1 MGSVSGTAAE
11 PCYTRA
17 MRPSPRVLAA
27 ALSCAFALSPIAY
40 AQAAARH
47 RGAAHPSAKA
57 TLADS
62 INAIL
67 AEPAL
72 GHAEF
77 GISVN
82 TLDGRQ
88 LYALNDDRL
97 FVPASNAKLL
107 TTAAAYA
114 LLPVDTLTW
123 TTNVVAA
130 GEIDAAGTL
139 HGDLVILGSGDPTL
153 SVRPYPYHPP
163 PPQPAGAP
171 PPPPEPKPHPMDVLA
186 RLAQQ
191 VEESGVREITGS
203 VVGDDSFYLDEPYG
217 ASWAWDD
224 LQWSYGAPV
233 SALTFNEN
241 TVEVTI
247 AADPAAGTPGQ
258 TAAEWD
264 PPVEFYSLDNA
275 MTMAVPGEQAH
286 PGLDRRP
293 GNRMVRAFGTAPAQG
308 FHAGLALE
316 DPAEYTAVAFDQ
328 ALVGRG
334 VKVDGGASSA
344 HRYSVATGEFAA
356 ERSMPINPLPH
367 PSLSTVAAP
376 LEARRVVGRRVSVPV
391 AQDIM
396 VTNKLS
402 QNLHAELLL
411 RLLGKTIGSDGS
423 FAEGTRVVRQFM
435 VSAGVDD
442 NDFFFYD
449 GSGMSMDDR
458 IAPRATAKLLT
469 YAARQPWGTAWRET
483 LPVAGVDGTLS
494 GRFKTSP
501 LKGRMWAKTGTLNE
515 SSALSGYLTTASGK
529 TLAFSIMVNGHR
541 PGSNAE
547 TQSIDR
553 IAEAIAAAE

>member
-1 MGSVSGTAAE
+1 MHS
-11 PCYTRA
+11 C
-17 MRPSPRVLAA
+17 PRVLAI
-27 ALSCAFALSPIAY
+27 ALSSALLVSPFAD
-40 AQAAARH
+40 AQAAASH
-47 RGAAHPSAKA
+47 RAAAHPAANA
-57 TLADS
+57 TSLADS

-72 GHAEF
+72 SHSVF
-77 GISVN
+77 GISVT
-82 TLDGRQ
+82 TLDGQQ
-88 LYALNDDRL
+88 LYGLNEGRL

-130 GEIDAAGTL
+130 GEIDAAGTV

-153 SVRPYPYHPP
+153 SPRHYPYQPP
-163 PPQPAGAP
+163 QPQPAGAP
-171 PPPPEPKPHPMDVLA
+171 PQQPEPKPRAMDVLE

-191 VEESGVREITGS
+191 VEESGVREVTGS

-224 LQWSYGAPV
+224 LQWAYGAPV
-233 SALTFNEN
+233 SALSFNEN
-241 TVEVTI
+241 TVQLTI
-247 AADPAAGTPGQ
+247 AADPDAAGPGQ
-258 TAAEWD
+258 TAAAWD
-264 PPVEFYSLDNA
+264 PPVEYYMLDNS
-275 MTMAVPGEQAH
+275 MTVAAAGEQAH

-293 GNRMVRAFGTAPAQG
+293 GNRMVRAFGTAPTQG
-308 FHAGLALE
+308 FHAGIALD
-316 DPAEYTAVAFDQ
+316 DPAEFTAAAFRVALRSRGVAVA
-328 ALVGRG
+328 
-334 VKVDGGASSA
+334 GGPASA
-344 HRYSVATGEFAA
+344 HRYSIATGEFAA
-356 ERSMPINPLPH
+356 ERSLPITPLARAT
-367 PSLSTVAAP
+367 LNTVAAP
-376 LEARRVVGRRVSVPV
+376 LEGRRVLARRVSVPL
-391 AQDIM
+391 AQDIR

-411 RLLGKTIGSDGS
+411 RLLGKTLGTDGS
-423 FAEGTRVVRQFM
+423 FAEGARVVRQFM

-458 IAPRATAKLLT
+458 IAPRALNKLLSYT
-469 YAARQPWGTAWRET
+469 ARQPWGQAWRET

-494 GRFKTSP
+494 GRFKNSP

-515 SSALSGYLTTASGK
+515 SSALSGYLSTATGK

-547 TQSIDR
+547 VQAIDR